1 VKPGKSQQIPL
12 EKPYAEFCMD
22 FFHHAR
28 CWPVRPESVRDC
40 ASTGYKRGYH
50 MNLGK
55 MPHALETQPERD
67 GSPETDANVG
77 GDSAVDSDTASI
89 ASTLKGVVDADV
101 AEDLVQRL
109 LDNLPKPELSPLC
122 EKEEQFS
129 NYIGKRVKTFTSDI
143 VKPLVSSLE
152 QLGSQM
158 NKDRLKE
165 HLNGYATMLEEV
177 LFGDKET
184 DKPPPEGK
192 RAKPANHVLAKFLRA
207 GAPHPEGKSGE
218 ALQKAWSESLDIFAD
233 DITDEIRKT
242 MPVAKKIA
250 WKNFVRPKLDN
261 TRSIELGII
270 WLSASTK
277 LSLMRTQRRWRRR
290 LTRSRRPDTGRAKV
304 FKVRRHGH
312 NRQHLT
318 ELLFHRG
325 QYGCGTRRVATWMQ
339 AAVSASTVL
348 HVTMRIW
355 QTHN

>member
-1 VKPGKSQQIPL
+1 
-12 EKPYAEFCMD
+12 
-22 FFHHAR
+22 
-28 CWPVRPESVRDC
+28 
-40 ASTGYKRGYH
+40 
-50 MNLGK
+50 

-261 TRSIELGII
+261 TRSIELGDHLVICFYKA
-270 WLSASTK
+270 LADANPEKVAAEAYKKQKTRYRESQSVQGSAARSQSTA
-277 LSLMRTQRRWRRR
+277 LDRTPISQRPVWMR
-290 LTRSRRPDTGRAKV
+290 DEA
-304 FKVRRHGH
+304 RRHLDAGGS
-312 NRQHLT
+312 
-318 ELLFHRG
+318 FG
-325 QYGCGTRRVATWMQ
+325 QYS
-339 AAVSASTVL
+339 AACDYEDLADS
-348 HVTMRIW
+348 
-355 QTHN
+355 